1 MDKDG
6 NIFIRGRIKSM
17 ILGSSGQNIYPEE
30 IEAILSGIP
39 YVEESVVVD
48 RDGKIVAL
56 VYPANKDELD
66 EATLKDLP
74 ETICTLAN
82 ISLAKYCQINRVELV
97 DKPFEK
103 TPKLSIKR
111 YLYK

>member
-1 MDKDG
+1 
-6 NIFIRGRIKSM
+6 M

-30 IEAILSGIP
+30 IEAVLSTIP

-56 VYPANKDELD
+56 VYPANKDEID
-66 EATLKDLP
+66 EETMKDLP
-74 ETICTLAN
+74 QTICTLAN

-97 DKPFEK
+97 DTPFEK
-103 TPKLSIKR
+103 TPKMSIKR